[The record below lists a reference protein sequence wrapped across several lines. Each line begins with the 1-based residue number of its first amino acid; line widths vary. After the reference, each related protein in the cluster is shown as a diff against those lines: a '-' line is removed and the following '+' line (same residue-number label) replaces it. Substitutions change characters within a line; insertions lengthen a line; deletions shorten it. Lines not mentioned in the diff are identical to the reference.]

1 MAMKA
6 VGIVAEY
13 NPFHNGHAYQ
23 IAQAKEITNA
33 DTAVVVMSGNFVQR
47 GLPAVFDK
55 WQRTRLALV
64 GGADLVYELPFAFA
78 VQPAHLFARGA
89 VELLVSAG
97 VTNIAFGAEHAQLD
111 FLALARTARQTLNQ
125 NEAFKNDYTQ
135 TYATVFN
142 DVLADVTGKRL
153 STPNDLL
160 GFAYAMAVLDLGY
173 DDKVQLFPIQR
184 KGASYHQTGITDT
197 HIASATALREL
208 MEKKATS
215 SEFANYVS
223 EPAAQLLT
231 AGDQTQ
237 SWDEAWYPFLQY
249 KILTTPVSQLE
260 QIYQLNDGLAY
271 RLKEQITRYTRV
283 DYETFMMMFK
293 SKRYTWARLQRTNLY
308 TLLNVRHDEM
318 MQALQHPYLRVLG
331 ATRQGRLFIKQTRDQ
346 VQLPVIN
353 RVTHDMVT
361 DILQLDYRAGK
372 LYELMAKQPMQQAMD
387 TGRIPVFYE

>member
-1 MAMKA
+1 MRA

-23 IAQAKEITNA
+23 IAQAKKITNA
-33 DTAVVVMSGNFVQR
+33 DAAVVVMSGNFVQR

-111 FLALARTARQTLNQ
+111 FLALARTARQTLNR

-173 DDKVQLFPIQR
+173 DDKVRLFPIQR

-197 HIASATALREL
+197 HIASATALRVL
-208 MEKKATS
+208 MEKKATL

-231 AGDQTQ
+231 AGDQTK

-249 KILTTPVSQLE
+249 KVLTTPVSQLE

-271 RLKEQITRYTRV
+271 RLNEQITRYTRV
-283 DYETFMMMFK
+283 DYETFMTMFK

-346 VQLPVIN
+346 VELPVIN

-361 DILQLDYRAGK
+361 DILKLDYRAGK

>member
-23 IAQAKEITNA
+23 IAQAKKITNA
-33 DTAVVVMSGNFVQR
+33 DAAVVVMSGNFVQR

-111 FLALARTARQTLNQ
+111 FLALARTARQTLNR

-142 DVLADVTGKRL
+142 DVLANVTGKRL

-223 EPAAQLLT
+223 EPAVQLLT
-231 AGDQTQ
+231 AGDQTK

-249 KILTTPVSQLE
+249 KVLTTPVSQLE

-271 RLKEQITRYTRV
+271 RLNEQITRYTRV
-283 DYETFMMMFK
+283 DYETFMTMFK

-331 ATRQGRLFIKQTRDQ
+331 ATKQGRLFMKQTRDQ